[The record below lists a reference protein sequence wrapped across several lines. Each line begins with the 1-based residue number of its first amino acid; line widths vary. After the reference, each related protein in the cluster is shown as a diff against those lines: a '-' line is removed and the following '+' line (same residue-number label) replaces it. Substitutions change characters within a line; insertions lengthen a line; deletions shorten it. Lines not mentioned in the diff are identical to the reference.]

1 MKRVVGIGNALM
13 DVLVSLESDSVLDK
27 FSLKRG
33 SMSLVDN
40 TLQDSISDSVSGCA
54 KSFSLGGSVGNTI
67 RAMAKFGCSVG
78 FIGKVGG
85 DDMGDKF
92 RGALTDLSVEP
103 FILRGENPSGRCLSL
118 ISKDGE
124 RTMVTYL
131 GAAIE
136 MSGDEVVDGFLR
148 GYDYIHIEGYLVQDH
163 NLILQ
168 TAKLAKECGLKISI
182 DLASF
187 NVVEENLEFLQ
198 MLVRDYVDILF
209 ANEDE
214 TRAFTG
220 EVDPEAGLELIS
232 TMCGITVVKV
242 GLGGAYIKSGA
253 EKLHVGV
260 LEAAKRVDTTGAGD
274 YYASGFLTGLCEG
287 LTLREC
293 GTLGA
298 ITAGKVI
305 EVIGTT
311 LDESVWA
318 EIQTLKNRVIKG
330 SLLF

>member
-1 MKRVVGIGNALM
+1 MKKVIGIGNALM
-13 DVLVSLESDSVLDK
+13 DVLVSLESDAVLDK

-33 SMSLVDN
+33 SMSLVDDV
-40 TLQDSISDSVSGCA
+40 LQDEITDSVSSCE
-54 KSFSLGGSVGNTI
+54 KTFSLGGSVGNTI
-67 RAMAKFGCSVG
+67 RAMAKFGSSVG
-78 FIGKVGG
+78 FIGKVGH

-92 RGALTDLSVEP
+92 CNALTELNVEP
-103 FILRGENPSGRCLSL
+103 FVLRGVNPSGRCLSL
-118 ISKDGE
+118 VSKDGE

-136 MSGDEVVDGFLR
+136 MSGEEVVADFFNE
-148 GYDYIHIEGYLVQDH
+148 YDYIHIEGYLVQDH

-187 NVVEENLEFLQ
+187 NVVEDNLEFLQ

-214 TRAFTG
+214 TKAFTG
-220 EVDPEAGLELIS
+220 ESDPEVSLEIIS
-232 TMCGITVVKV
+232 TMCEITVVKI
-242 GLGGAYIKSGA
+242 GLGGAYIKCGD
-253 EKLHVGV
+253 EKLHVGI

-274 YYASGFLTGLCEG
+274 YYASGFLAGLCQG
-287 LTLREC
+287 WTLRQC

-298 ITAGKVI
+298 IAAGKVI

-311 LDESVWA
+311 FDESVWD
-318 EIQTLKNRVIKG
+318 EILVLKNKVKEEV
-330 SLLF
+330 LLF

>member
-1 MKRVVGIGNALM
+1 MKKVIGIGNALM
-13 DVLVSLESDSVLDK
+13 DVLVSLESDAVLDK
-27 FSLKRG
+27 FDLKRG
-33 SMSLVDN
+33 SMSLVDD
-40 TLQDSISDSVSGCA
+40 TMQDKISDSVSNCE
-54 KSFSLGGSVGNTI
+54 KTFSLGGSVGNTI
-67 RAMAKFGCSVG
+67 RAMAKFGSSVG
-78 FIGKVGG
+78 FIGKVGN

-92 RGALTDLSVEP
+92 HGALTELNVEP
-103 FILRGENPSGRCLSL
+103 FILRGVNPSGRCLSL
-118 ISKDGE
+118 VSKDGE

-136 MSGDEVVDGFLR
+136 MSGAEVTAEFFK

-168 TAKLAKECGLKISI
+168 TAKLAKKCGLKISI

-198 MLVRDYVDILF
+198 MLVHDYVDILF

-214 TRAFTG
+214 TKAFTG
-220 EVDPEAGLELIS
+220 ESDPEAGLESIS
-232 TMCGITVVKV
+232 AMCEITVVKV
-242 GLGGAYIKSGA
+242 GLGGAYIKCGDD
-253 EKLHVGV
+253 KLHVGI

-274 YYASGFLTGLCEG
+274 YYAAGFLAGLCEG

-298 ITAGKVI
+298 IAAGKVI

-311 LDESVWA
+311 FDESVWE
-318 EIQTLKNRVIKG
+318 EILVMKNRVKEEG
-330 SLLF
+330 FLF